1 MNTHADRNIDT
12 VLTGLRTTNAPAG
25 LETRIHARLAQ
36 TARFEDRRSFSAAI
50 LSIAKDPRILLG
62 APTRLAWAATATA
75 AIAVAFLATHH
86 QTTTVAEQSASTP
99 TTQTFSLG
107 SQPATAQVPQ
117 RLDTWSGS
125 SENQVPH
132 RLDAWSGSSETQVPQ
147 RFSVGSH
154 RSSIEIVGVLTPN
167 PDAIALAET
176 LAPSHPAPPL
186 PLTQEEALLLRAT
199 RPGQPIEVAEL
210 DSLREPMFH
219 AIAEQREYTNIGQYI
234 HALLGP
240 LAAAEVLSPTPAPPD
255 ETQPVTVAEAP
266 SSK

>member
-1 MNTHADRNIDT
+1 
-12 VLTGLRTTNAPAG
+12 
-25 LETRIHARLAQ
+25 
-36 TARFEDRRSFSAAI
+36 
-50 LSIAKDPRILLG
+50 
-62 APTRLAWAATATA
+62 
-75 AIAVAFLATHH
+75 
-86 QTTTVAEQSASTP
+86 
-99 TTQTFSLG
+99 
-107 SQPATAQVPQ
+107 
-117 RLDTWSGS
+117 
-125 SENQVPH
+125 
-132 RLDAWSGSSETQVPQ
+132 
-147 RFSVGSH
+147 
-154 RSSIEIVGVLTPN
+154 
-167 PDAIALAET
+167 
-176 LAPSHPAPPL
+176 L